1 MNSHS
6 TRPCMDG
13 GRPRFPPHFALMTH
27 HIARNGQQLGVYAEE
42 EIQPGLITG
51 RFLPD
56 DLFWTEGMAE
66 WQPLSTRFAVSVATP
81 AFAAAASAAPAFNP
95 YAAPQAN
102 VVTPAMMPQLKLAS
116 RGVRLAAA
124 IIDTIIIMVALI
136 VPVVVGVVLM
146 GNAEKVG
153 GDDVPVAA
161 ITFFALAG
169 VAMLVLLI
177 WNAVWLSKYGQSIAK
192 RMLKIK
198 VVSPSRRPECRIC
211 EGLPAACRGQWRHC
225 PDRAAVRHCGCLFH
239 LSRRPALPARPDCRH
254 HGH

>member
-1 MNSHS
+1 
-6 TRPCMDG
+6 
-13 GRPRFPPHFALMTH
+13 MTH

-198 VVSPSRRPECRIC
+198 VVSHPDGQNAGFVKAFLLRAVVNGVIAQIVPLYGIVDVCFIFRDDQRCLHDLIADTTVIEC
-211 EGLPAACRGQWRHC
+211 
-225 PDRAAVRHCGCLFH
+225 DREA
-239 LSRRPALPARPDCRH
+239 
-254 HGH
+254 